1 MASLRRFWS
10 KFLIIIKKAHLSDTV
25 QSSDINSSTLC
36 SRLESEQR
44 GIFYN
49 QLMKYQVIYVLGRV
63 EDIIYAH
70 QMYKK
75 GDIATIR
82 NNFLFYRHFKSTRPI
97 LKIFKSVRKITKIC
111 RDPNLIR

>member
-1 MASLRRFWS
+1 M
-10 KFLIIIKKAHLSDTV
+10 KAHLSDTV
-25 QSSDINSSTLC
+25 ESSDINSSTLC
-36 SRLESEQR
+36 PRLESEQR

-49 QLMKYQVIYVLGRV
+49 QLMKYQVIYGFRSRGRYHTEV
-63 EDIIYAH
+63 YAH